1 MDLITNVKV
10 SAVNSLTDARFFSGA
25 GVKYLGFCF
34 DKNSERYI
42 ESEKVFQIKDWV
54 SGPSIVGEF
63 STNSNPDEINLII
76 EKIGL
81 DYVQMSDAFPLG
93 LNSEIEKPIFQEIVI
108 EELSDLY
115 DLQTR
120 MDERSENVY
129 AYVLNFL
136 VHSYPWDVIEL
147 DPSNIDIIWKATDQH
162 RVIIDTRINKEN
174 VLNILDRTKAYGVN
188 IPAGNEISTGMQSFE
203 DVSDIF
209 EVLEREV

>member
-174 VLNILDRTKAYGVN
+174 VLNIIDRTKAYGVN

-203 DVSDIF
+203 DVADIF
-209 EVLEREV
+209 EVLERDA

>member
-10 SAVNSLTDARFFSGA
+10 SAVNSLTDARFFSGS

-42 ESEKVFQIKDWV
+42 ESEKVFQIKEWV

-63 STNSNPDEINLII
+63 SINSNPDEINLII

-81 DYVQMSDAFPLG
+81 DYVQLSDAFPLG
-93 LNSEIEKPIFQEIVI
+93 FNSEIEKPIFQEIVI

-115 DLQTR
+115 DLRAR
-120 MDERSENVY
+120 MGERSENIY

-162 RVIIDTRINKEN
+162 KVIIDTRINKEN
-174 VLNILDRTKAYGVN
+174 VINILNRTKAYGVN
-188 IPAGNEISTGMQSFE
+188 IPAGDEITTGVQSFE
-203 DVSDIF
+203 DVADLL
-209 EVLEREV
+209 EVLESGS

>member
-54 SGPSIVGEF
+54 SGPSMVGEF

-115 DLQTR
+115 DLQAR

-174 VLNILDRTKAYGVN
+174 VLNILDRTKAHGVN
-188 IPAGNEISTGMQSFE
+188 IPAGNEISIGMQSFE
-203 DVSDIF
+203 DVADIF
-209 EVLEREV
+209 EVLERDV

>member
-10 SAVNSLTDARFFSGA
+10 SAVNSLTDARYFSGA

-34 DKNSERYI
+34 DKNSERFI

-81 DYVQMSDAFPLG
+81 DYVQMADAFPLG

-120 MDERSENVY
+120 MEERSENVY

-147 DPSNIDIIWKATDQH
+147 DPSNIDIIWKATDRY

-174 VLNILDRTKAYGVN
+174 VLNVLDRTKAYGVN

-203 DVSDIF
+203 DVADIF
-209 EVLEREV
+209 EVLERVV

>member
-34 DKNSERYI
+34 DKISERYI

-115 DLQTR
+115 ELQTR

-174 VLNILDRTKAYGVN
+174 VLNIIDRTKAYGVN

-203 DVSDIF
+203 DVADIF
-209 EVLEREV
+209 EVLERDA

>member
-10 SAVNSLTDARFFSGA
+10 SAINSLTDARFFSGA

-63 STNSNPDEINLII
+63 STNSNPDEINLISQ
-76 EKIGL
+76 KTGL
-81 DYVQMSDAFPLG
+81 DYVQMTDAFPLG

-115 DLQTR
+115 NLQAK
-120 MDERSENVY
+120 MEERSENVY

-147 DPSNIDIIWKATDQH
+147 DPSNIDIIWKATAEH
-162 RVIIDTRINKEN
+162 KVIIDTRINKEN
-174 VLNILDRTKAYGVN
+174 VLNILQRTKAYGIN
-188 IPAGNEISTGMQSFE
+188 IPAGNEISTGLQSFE
-203 DVSDIF
+203 DVADLL
-209 EVLEREV
+209 EVLESGV

>member
-115 DLQTR
+115 DLQIR

-147 DPSNIDIIWKATDQH
+147 DPSNIDIIWKATDQY
-162 RVIIDTRINKEN
+162 RVVIDTRINKEN

-203 DVSDIF
+203 DVADIF

>member
-147 DPSNIDIIWKATDQH
+147 DPSNIDIIWKATDQY

-203 DVSDIF
+203 DVADIF